1 MDKALLAKGIAKAAA
16 AEKAQGREWKMPE
29 KKTMQ
34 QGCST
39 TLIAALDPSIEKDSG
54 AYLDDGDIA
63 VNHPPEYLSLP
74 ENEERLW
81 KLSEK
86 LVREKFDW

>member
-1 MDKALLAKGIAKAAA
+1 
-16 AEKAQGREWKMPE
+16 MPS

-39 TLIAALDPSIEKDSG
+39 TLVAALDPSIEGDSG
-54 AYLDDGDIA
+54 AYLDDGDVA
-63 VNHPPEYLSLP
+63 VNAPPDYLAVP

-81 KLSEK
+81 KLSEE
-86 LVREKFDW
+86 LVGEKFDW

>member
-1 MDKALLAKGIAKAAA
+1 MDKAILADAIARSAA
-16 AEKAQGREWKMPE
+16 AEKALGREWKMPE

-54 AYLDDGDIA
+54 AYLDNGDISA
-63 VNHPPEYLSLP
+63 NPPPEYLSLP
-74 ENEERLW
+74 ENEEKLW
-81 KLSEK
+81 RLSEE
-86 LVREKFDW
+86 LVGEKFDW